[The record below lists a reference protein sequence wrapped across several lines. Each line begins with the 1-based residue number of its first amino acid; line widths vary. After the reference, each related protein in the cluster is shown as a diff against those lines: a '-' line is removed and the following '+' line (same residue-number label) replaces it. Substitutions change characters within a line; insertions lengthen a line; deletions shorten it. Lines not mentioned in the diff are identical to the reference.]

1 MFRHTSFITE
11 DSHYQ
16 MMATLNA
23 KLVEKQ
29 RLAKELEQLQEKK
42 RQLKESVASDSKRL
56 TALDAKLKVVAKN
69 ASLFQQYIQITP
81 HKQIKPSNN
90 LSQLP
95 APLFLI
101 YKQALGYAEFFDN
114 DVEVIINGDISDAI
128 SQQTTLTTPYPLSV
142 TVIFPSKFYFSV
154 KFVYYPNIRL
164 VTASTEHSGILNNL
178 FPNDTGRTFP
188 SVSCDYTTTET
199 GKGLEVEQLE
209 GLPYKWAQAISH
221 LEHLSTS
228 LVSTPN
234 VSTSNLSTS
243 NSSVDF
249 EDDTSNYT
257 FHNVVKRIKSSI
269 GS

>member
-1 MFRHTSFITE
+1 MREEREERRERREIRE
-11 DSHYQ
+11 IREIRG
-16 MMATLNA
+16 
-23 KLVEKQ
+23 EK
-29 RLAKELEQLQEKK
+29 REKRGEKRRGEKERE
-42 RQLKESVASDSKRL
+42 ESERL
-56 TALDAKLKVVAKN
+56 TNFIIFIIQN